1 MKHSRSFFLLFFLL
15 PFWGMAQTNADYQK
29 KFQNGKKLLADGK
42 YTQARDA
49 FRPLVKVS
57 PANAYAAYAHYYMA
71 LASLKNRQPA
81 EAKQTLQTIMEQFPS
96 WKAIDDARYLLA
108 NAAFESGDETE
119 ALTALKAIRSNALKE
134 EAVGLKKHYLAQVK
148 DLNTLKKLQSAH
160 PDDATV
166 AEVLVDRI
174 NASNS
179 QADQALAEK
188 LQKQFKLNRNSREET
203 KVTASAQKD
212 SYNVAVLFP
221 FGVNQLNP
229 TATSRNNQF
238 ALDMYEGIKL
248 GRDKLAEEGIKVNLF
263 AYDVANDANKALEMV
278 NSPELASMDLLI
290 GPLYAESYK
299 VVSSFSRSR
308 QIPLVNP
315 ISSNTKIL
323 QDNPYSFLVQTSP
336 ELRAAK
342 AAEYAA
348 KNFRPNVALIFYGTN
363 SEDSLMAYAY
373 RDKVIET
380 GGKVQVFKK
389 MTSPQFGTTLQ
400 GLNAGTVG
408 HIFITTSNQSVATTM
423 MSALAVADS
432 KVPVITTPNILDFQM
447 IGYEQYERRN
457 VHFIYPD
464 YVSMDNPEAKAF
476 MSRYITE
483 NNIIPSVYSYQG
495 YDTMLFFGQ
504 LLSKYGSRFRD
515 ELLRQPPVK
524 GTALYGFHYAG
535 STANQYVPLLKFEQS
550 RLVPVNPLE

>member
-1 MKHSRSFFLLFFLL
+1 
-15 PFWGMAQTNADYQK
+15 
-29 KFQNGKKLLADGK
+29 
-42 YTQARDA
+42 
-49 FRPLVKVS
+49 
-57 PANAYAAYAHYYMA
+57 
-71 LASLKNRQPA
+71 
-81 EAKQTLQTIMEQFPS
+81 
-96 WKAIDDARYLLA
+96 
-108 NAAFESGDETE
+108 
-119 ALTALKAIRSNALKE
+119 
-134 EAVGLKKHYLAQVK
+134 
-148 DLNTLKKLQSAH
+148 
-160 PDDATV
+160 V

-174 NASNS
+174 NAANS

-188 LQKQFKLNRNSREET
+188 LQKQFKLNRNNREEAKT
-203 KVTASAQKD
+203 TTTVQKD

-229 TATSRNNQF
+229 ASTSRNNQF

-263 AYDVANDANKALEMV
+263 AYDVANDANKALELV
-278 NSPELASMDLLI
+278 NSPELSSMDLLI

-315 ISSNTKIL
+315 ISSNTRIL

-336 ELRAAK
+336 EVRAAK

-464 YVSMDNPEAKAF
+464 YVSMDNPEAKSF
-476 MSRYITE
+476 ISRYITE

-495 YDTMLFFGQ
+495 YDAMLFFGQ
-504 LLSKYGSRFRD
+504 MLNKYGSRFRD
-515 ELLRQPPVK
+515 DLLRQPPVK

-535 STANQYVPLLKFEQS
+535 STANQYVPLLKFDQS

>member
-1 MKHSRSFFLLFFLL
+1 MKHSRSFFLLLLLL
-15 PFWGMAQTNADYQK
+15 PFWSVAQTNADYQK
-29 KFQNGKKLLADGK
+29 KFQNGKQLLADGK

-49 FRPLVKVS
+49 FRPLLKVS
-57 PANAYAAYAHYYMA
+57 PANAYAAYAHYYSA

-81 EAKQTLQTIMEQFPS
+81 EAKQTLQTLMEQFPA
-96 WKAIDDARYLLA
+96 WKAMDDARYLLA
-108 NAAFESGDETE
+108 NAAFEAGDQTG

-134 EAVGLKKHYLAQVK
+134 EAVGVKKHYLAQVK

-160 PDDATV
+160 SDDATV
-166 AEVLVDRI
+166 AEILVDRI
-174 NASNS
+174 QASNS

-203 KVTASAQKD
+203 KATASAQKD

-229 TATSRNNQF
+229 ASTSRNNQF

-248 GRDKLAEEGIKVNLF
+248 GRDKLAEAGIKVNLF
-263 AYDVANDANKALEMV
+263 AYDVANDANKALELV

-308 QIPLVNP
+308 QVPLVNP
-315 ISSNTKIL
+315 ISSNTRIL

-336 ELRAAK
+336 EVRAAK

-348 KNFRPNVALIFYGTN
+348 KNFRPNVALIFYGT
-363 SEDSLMAYAY
+363 SPDDSLMAYAY
-373 RDKVIET
+373 RDKVMET

-408 HIFITTSNQSVATTM
+408 HIFMATSNQSVATTM

-464 YVSMDNPEAKAF
+464 YVSMDNPEAKSF
-476 MSRYITE
+476 ISRYITE

-495 YDTMLFFGQ
+495 YDAMLFFGQ

-515 ELLRQPPVK
+515 DLLRQPPVK

-535 STANQYVPLLKFEQS
+535 STANQYVPLLKFDQS